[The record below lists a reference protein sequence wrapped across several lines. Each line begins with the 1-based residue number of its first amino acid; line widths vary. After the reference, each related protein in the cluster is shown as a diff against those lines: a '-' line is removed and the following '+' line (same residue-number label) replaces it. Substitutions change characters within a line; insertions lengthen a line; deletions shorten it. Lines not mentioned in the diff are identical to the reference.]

1 MKQHPIPQN
10 VLDVEFKLFTKFTLK
25 EFGYLAAGI
34 LTGSLFLLLNRQANL
49 PGIIAWPAFLLLSG
63 LGAFFA
69 LVPINDQGADEFVK
83 NYFTAINKPTQRVWL
98 NDQMKEQR
106 SKPVINADVDNK
118 KVIGTD
124 LKKKNNIFEEKPGD
138 DILDTKENKNEVT
151 EKETVQSREDS
162 KKQEVNIKRSI
173 VISPQNI
180 GNYQFQIQ
188 SVDSL
193 PGNINIW
200 LADMNNRG
208 IPDIPTYL
216 RDKEGK
222 VLFANKTGSNGYF
235 LLNKTYPPGMYY
247 IQFDTDKYNI
257 PTVQIIL
264 EGRESRNPIKII
276 GQLK

>member
-34 LTGSLFLLLNRQANL
+34 LTGSLFLILNRQVNL

-63 LGAFFA
+63 IGAFFA

-106 SKPVINADVDNK
+106 IKPEIKSDVERKKIIGADSKNK
-118 KVIGTD
+118 EK
-124 LKKKNNIFEEKPGD
+124 IFIEKPGD
-138 DILDTKENKNEVT
+138 DILDTNMKT
-151 EKETVQSREDS
+151 ID
-162 KKQEVNIKRSI
+162 KQEIEVSDIKEESKVITQARTI
-173 VISPQNI
+173 VIGPQNI
-180 GNYQFQIQ
+180 ANYQVQIQ

-216 RDKEGK
+216 KDKEGK
-222 VLFANKTGSNGYF
+222 VVFANKTGTNGYF
-235 LLNKTYPPGMYY
+235 LVNKVYPPDMYY
-247 IQFDTDKYNI
+247 VQFDQERYDI
-257 PTVQIIL
+257 PTIQL
-264 EGRESRNPIKII
+264 LLDGRESKNPIKII
-276 GQLK
+276 GQIK